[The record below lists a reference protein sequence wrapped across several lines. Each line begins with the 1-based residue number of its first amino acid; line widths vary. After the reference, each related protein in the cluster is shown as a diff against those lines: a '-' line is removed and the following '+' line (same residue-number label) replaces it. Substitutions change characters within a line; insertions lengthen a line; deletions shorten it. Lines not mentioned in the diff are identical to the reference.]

1 MSVTMG
7 SAPEVIV
14 VRLRINREVVHS
26 QNAVGVETASMLYGF
41 SIIDDI
47 HILSPYFHELC
58 VLCSTFQDGT
68 MVPSSFVL

>member
-47 HILSPYFHELC
+47 HTISLFS
-58 VLCSTFQDGT
+58 
-68 MVPSSFVL
+68 